1 MIIIVADVE
10 INDIQQTMSILIHG
24 MRKLIKNVI
33 TRFVPSIVEAL

>member
-10 INDIQQTMSILIHG
+10 INDINQTMSILIQG

-33 TRFVPSIVEAL
+33 TRFVSSIVEAL